1 MTAAELNAYSAT
13 LTDSIAQ
20 AKGTTDQATL
30 RGLIAS
36 ADAAYTAAVVAAVGG
51 SGTWGDVQQAG
62 ILAKSAK
69 GARG

>member
-13 LTDSIAQ
+13 LTTATAKVEGITEQ
-20 AKGTTDQATL
+20 AKL
-30 RGLIAS
+30 RGLVAT

-62 ILAKSAK
+62 IVAKQVKA
-69 GARG
+69 GRA